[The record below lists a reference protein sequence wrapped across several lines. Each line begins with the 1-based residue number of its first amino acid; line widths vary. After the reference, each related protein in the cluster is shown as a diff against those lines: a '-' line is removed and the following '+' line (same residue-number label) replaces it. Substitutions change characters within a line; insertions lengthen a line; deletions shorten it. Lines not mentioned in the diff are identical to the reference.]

1 MTEAYVL
8 SLARQAGEIALILA
22 GPILIT
28 SLVVGSVISL
38 IQAATQIS
46 EITLT
51 FVPKMIAVIVIVA
64 VLGSWMMQ
72 RLLIFTSELINDL
85 PNIVP

>member
-8 SLARQAGEIALILA
+8 TLAREAGEIALIIA

-28 SLVVGSVISL
+28 SLVIGSLVSL

-51 FVPKMIAVIVIVA
+51 FVPKIIAVLVIIA
-64 VLGSWMMQ
+64 VFGSWMMQ
-72 RLLIFTSELINDL
+72 RLLLFTSDLINDL
-85 PNIVP
+85 PNLVP